1 MKRSV
6 VAGATV
12 AVVGVSTGAG
22 WLAATRVKSPAKLA
36 AEAAAPTASL
46 ITYPVEKRILSA
58 DLIIRGTMRYSD
70 PLVVTLAPSAL
81 RPPPVLVS
89 DPPVKGATLSE
100 GNVALVVSGRPV
112 FAVTGATP
120 GYRDLGPGT
129 FGADVKQLEQFLKKG
144 GFSPGKVDGHYDGAT
159 AAAVARWYSK
169 AGYEPFGPNDFQ
181 RSSLRLAQTAV
192 SQATDRLL
200 QARQADNVNA
210 SGAKPAELVDARAAV
225 EAAKAAVVVAKNT
238 ATREAARGRADL
250 VLKEAELLTKMADVT
265 TKEAAV
271 EAAVFAVDDARR
283 RDAIVAS
290 GANLSTGVALTP
302 QQLTLLQDTLNEAK
316 ALISAA
322 EADLGGSETIA
333 TSVRQTGEASVA
345 DARAKLAAASTYVV
359 NGLTP
364 QEQLNAAT
372 AVKTAQAAVVLAEAS
387 ATKDNSVAAAD
398 VTAKKSALAAAKSRA
413 SQAQQRIDAAAGGV
427 DPATGL
433 PVASAGDRAASQLA
447 LKQAEL
453 ALRQSQVAIP
463 AVKASLAAAQ
473 GDVKALRD
481 AIALT
486 ATVNRQAITEAESR
500 VRSSEARLVALRRP
514 GSGGKTL
521 KQAVGVAEAEVARL
535 QAELEKTASG
545 LGVQVPANELVFFP
559 ILPLRIDDT
568 KTKRG
573 DPATAE
579 VMTVSG
585 TRLAVDAALL
595 TTEAPLTGLGA
606 AALVEAPEY
615 GYSSKGKITFL
626 ADKPGLRGTDPQHI
640 AIEITTEDSS
650 TQLVGASVRITI
662 PTKTTNGEAL
672 IVPVSAL
679 SMRAD
684 GSTQLQ
690 IEDSPGSVRTVI
702 VTAGLS
708 AQGFV
713 EIIPVPGSSTATGSG
728 GSVKVGDRVVIG
740 ANGPP
745 PTAAATA
752 PDVSPPSTTAPNSG
766 EPTTIAPVEPTAD
779 ATTFSQN
786 F

>member
-1 MKRSV
+1 VKRSV
-6 VAGATV
+6 VAAGIVVVV
-12 AVVGVSTGAG
+12 AASTGAG

-36 AEAAAPTASL
+36 AEAAPPIASL
-46 ITYPVEKRILSA
+46 ITYPVEKRILSS

-70 PLVVTLAPSAL
+70 PLVVALAPSAL

-89 DPPVKGATLSE
+89 QPPVKGATLNE
-100 GNVALVVSGRPV
+100 GNVAMVVSGRPV
-112 FAVTGATP
+112 FAITGATP

-129 FGADVKQLEQFLKKG
+129 VGADVRQLEQYLQRN
-144 GFSPGKVDGHYDGAT
+144 GFAPGKVDGRYDGAT
-159 AAAVARWYSK
+159 AVAVSRWYAK
-169 AGYEPFGPNDFQ
+169 AGYQPFGPNDLQ
-181 RSSLRLAQTAV
+181 RSTLRLAQTAL

-200 QARQADNVNA
+200 QSRQADAVNA
-210 SGAKPAELVDARAAV
+210 SGAKPAEVVDANAAV
-225 EAAKAAVVVAKNT
+225 AAAKAAVVVARNA
-238 ATREAARGRADL
+238 ATRDTARGQADL
-250 VLKEAELLTKMADVT
+250 ALKEAELLNKTADVT

-271 EAAVFAVDDARR
+271 EAAVIAVEEARR
-283 RDAIVAS
+283 RDALIAS
-290 GANLSTGVALTP
+290 GANVSTEVALTP
-302 QQLTLLQDTLNEAK
+302 QQLALLQDALTEAN
-316 ALISAA
+316 ALVSAT

-333 TSVRQTGEASVA
+333 ASVRQTGDASVA
-345 DARAKLAAASTYVV
+345 DARAKLAAASSFVV

-364 QEQLNAAT
+364 QEQLAAGT

-398 VTAKKSALAAAKSRA
+398 VTTKKSALAAAKSKA
-413 SQAQQRIDAAAGGV
+413 TQAQRRIDTATGGV

-433 PVASAGDRAASQLA
+433 PVASAGDRANSRLA

-453 ALRQSQVAIP
+453 ALRQSQVAVSP
-463 AVKASLAAAQ
+463 VKANLVAAQ
-473 GDVKALRD
+473 GDVDALRKATELTAKVNGQ
-481 AIALT
+481 AIA
-486 ATVNRQAITEAESR
+486 EAESR
-500 VRSSEARLVALRRP
+500 VKSSEARVAALQRP
-514 GSGGKTL
+514 GAGGKTL
-521 KQAVGVAEAEVARL
+521 KQAVAVAEAEVARL
-535 QAELEKTASG
+535 QAELEKTAGS

-559 ILPLRIDDT
+559 TLPLRIDDT

-573 DPATAE
+573 DPVTAE

-595 TTEAPLTGLGA
+595 TTEAPLTRLDA
-606 AALVEAPEY
+606 PALVEAPEY
-615 GYSSKGKITFL
+615 SYSSKGRITFL
-626 ADKPGLRGTDPQHI
+626 ADKPGLRGTDAQHI

-708 AQGFV
+708 AQGFAEV
-713 EIIPVPGSSTATGSG
+713 VPVTP

-740 ANGPP
+740 TNGPP
-745 PTAAATA
+745 PTSA
-752 PDVSPPSTTAPNSG
+752 PSVPDLTPSTSAPPKSAESSSTVGPVTA
-766 EPTTIAPVEPTAD
+766 ETTAY
-779 ATTFSQN
+779 SQN